1 MKEMIPLSLRQR
13 KAFVWWARR
22 EYEDYAAIICDGA
35 IRSGKT
41 LAMGMGFFFWAMAC
55 FSDRQF
61 ALCGRS
67 VGALR
72 RNLLET
78 VLPQLRRL
86 GFACEEK
93 RSEKLLIVRRRGR
106 ENRFYLFGGANEASA
121 ALIQGMTLAGVL
133 FDEAALM
140 PRSFVEQAS
149 ARCSV
154 EGSRLWFSCNP
165 EGPNHWFYREWVCRA
180 EEKRAL
186 YLHFTMADNPSLGAR
201 VRARYESM
209 YSGIFYRRFVLGEW
223 TAAEGRIYDFY
234 APGEYAQEA
243 PAEPWER
250 LRVSV
255 DYGTVN
261 PTSMGLWALKDGVW
275 YRVDEYYY
283 DSRTEGRQKTDE
295 EYVDALEELTR
306 GRRIERVIV
315 DPSAASFIETL
326 RRRGFRVMRANNA
339 VADGL
344 RVTADLLKKRRL
356 VICWSCKDCLR
367 EMESYEWVNDGS
379 GHDVPRKE
387 NDHAMD
393 EMRYF
398 AMSVAAVQVR
408 ERGGHPFAALRGY
421 MPLGGAD
428 AALYRSVR
436 EAVPIVD
443 AAIGKLVRLSGG
455 FRVLCEDERA
465 QEELGEFL
473 RTVNV
478 GHAQVGFNAF
488 LDKYL
493 DSLLTNGRAVGEI
506 VPDAEGREIAAVLC
520 HRVEQLALREGET
533 ALDVRFC
540 GYDAAGR
547 LRELPRQE
555 LVLFTPLLPESENPY
570 GVSLLRSM
578 PFMAELL
585 SRIYYAVG
593 QNWERCGNVRFAVV
607 YKPQGEEPDG
617 ALARERAE
625 LLAQEW
631 SGAMQETRGGS
642 VRDFVSVGDVSI
654 RAIGADNVMPDC
666 EVPVRQILEQ
676 LVAKTGLPPF
686 LLGLSWSSTERMSSQ
701 QADMLTSEITAL
713 RRTLTP
719 MVERVCRLW
728 LRLHGYGCRFAVE
741 WDDIN
746 LQDLVE
752 EAKAELYREQA
763 RRLRL
768 ENDEREEQT

>member
-421 MPLGGAD
+421 MPLG
-428 AALYRSVR
+428 

>member
-1 MKEMIPLSLRQR
+1 MKRR
-13 KAFVWWARR
+13 KK
-22 EYEDYAAIICDGA
+22 EQ
-35 IRSGKT
+35 T
-41 LAMGMGFFFWAMAC
+41 
-55 FSDRQF
+55 
-61 ALCGRS
+61 
-67 VGALR
+67 
-72 RNLLET
+72 
-78 VLPQLRRL
+78 
-86 GFACEEK
+86 
-93 RSEKLLIVRRRGR
+93 
-106 ENRFYLFGGANEASA
+106 GGAA
-121 ALIQGMTLAGVL
+121 
-133 FDEAALM
+133 
-140 PRSFVEQAS
+140 
-149 ARCSV
+149 
-154 EGSRLWFSCNP
+154 
-165 EGPNHWFYREWVCRA
+165 
-180 EEKRAL
+180 
-186 YLHFTMADNPSLGAR
+186 
-201 VRARYESM
+201 
-209 YSGIFYRRFVLGEW
+209 
-223 TAAEGRIYDFY
+223 
-234 APGEYAQEA
+234 
-243 PAEPWER
+243 
-250 LRVSV
+250 
-255 DYGTVN
+255 
-261 PTSMGLWALKDGVW
+261 
-275 YRVDEYYY
+275 
-283 DSRTEGRQKTDE
+283 
-295 EYVDALEELTR
+295 
-306 GRRIERVIV
+306 
-315 DPSAASFIETL
+315 
-326 RRRGFRVMRANNA
+326 
-339 VADGL
+339 
-344 RVTADLLKKRRL
+344 
-356 VICWSCKDCLR
+356 
-367 EMESYEWVNDGS
+367 
-379 GHDVPRKE
+379 
-387 NDHAMD
+387 
-393 EMRYF
+393 
-398 AMSVAAVQVR
+398 AAVQVR

-547 LRELPRQE
+547 LR
-555 LVLFTPLLPESENPY
+555 
-570 GVSLLRSM
+570 
-578 PFMAELL
+578 
-585 SRIYYAVG
+585 
-593 QNWERCGNVRFAVV
+593 
-607 YKPQGEEPDG
+607 
-617 ALARERAE
+617 
-625 LLAQEW
+625 
-631 SGAMQETRGGS
+631 
-642 VRDFVSVGDVSI
+642 DFVSVGDVSI

>member
-1 MKEMIPLSLRQR
+1 MKRR
-13 KAFVWWARR
+13 KK
-22 EYEDYAAIICDGA
+22 EQ
-35 IRSGKT
+35 T
-41 LAMGMGFFFWAMAC
+41 
-55 FSDRQF
+55 
-61 ALCGRS
+61 
-67 VGALR
+67 
-72 RNLLET
+72 
-78 VLPQLRRL
+78 
-86 GFACEEK
+86 
-93 RSEKLLIVRRRGR
+93 
-106 ENRFYLFGGANEASA
+106 GGAA
-121 ALIQGMTLAGVL
+121 
-133 FDEAALM
+133 
-140 PRSFVEQAS
+140 
-149 ARCSV
+149 
-154 EGSRLWFSCNP
+154 
-165 EGPNHWFYREWVCRA
+165 
-180 EEKRAL
+180 
-186 YLHFTMADNPSLGAR
+186 
-201 VRARYESM
+201 
-209 YSGIFYRRFVLGEW
+209 
-223 TAAEGRIYDFY
+223 
-234 APGEYAQEA
+234 
-243 PAEPWER
+243 
-250 LRVSV
+250 
-255 DYGTVN
+255 
-261 PTSMGLWALKDGVW
+261 
-275 YRVDEYYY
+275 
-283 DSRTEGRQKTDE
+283 
-295 EYVDALEELTR
+295 
-306 GRRIERVIV
+306 
-315 DPSAASFIETL
+315 
-326 RRRGFRVMRANNA
+326 
-339 VADGL
+339 
-344 RVTADLLKKRRL
+344 
-356 VICWSCKDCLR
+356 
-367 EMESYEWVNDGS
+367 
-379 GHDVPRKE
+379 
-387 NDHAMD
+387 
-393 EMRYF
+393 
-398 AMSVAAVQVR
+398 AAVQVR

-478 GHAQVGFNAF
+478 GHAQAGFNAF

-701 QADMLTSEITAL
+701 QADMLHERDHGAAAHAL
-713 RRTLTP
+713 ADGGA
-719 MVERVCRLW
+719 RVP
-728 LRLHGYGCRFAVE
+728 AV
-741 WDDIN
+741 
-746 LQDLVE
+746 
-752 EAKAELYREQA
+752 AAPA
-763 RRLRL
+763 RLRL
-768 ENDEREEQT
+768 PLCRGVGRHRFRRSWWRRPRRSCTASRRAGSDWKMTRGRNRLERERKGSGHRRDGGGAGAHQPLCEEGAARGGGLHLCGEAVRQRGGPATLSASTVRRWRSSRSCSSAGRASSTTAGRRADRRRAFTARR

>member
-133 FDEAALM
+133 FDE
-140 PRSFVEQAS
+140 
-149 ARCSV
+149 
-154 EGSRLWFSCNP
+154 
-165 EGPNHWFYREWVCRA
+165 
-180 EEKRAL
+180 
-186 YLHFTMADNPSLGAR
+186 
-201 VRARYESM
+201 
-209 YSGIFYRRFVLGEW
+209 
-223 TAAEGRIYDFY
+223 
-234 APGEYAQEA
+234 
-243 PAEPWER
+243 
-250 LRVSV
+250 
-255 DYGTVN
+255 
-261 PTSMGLWALKDGVW
+261 
-275 YRVDEYYY
+275 
-283 DSRTEGRQKTDE
+283 
-295 EYVDALEELTR
+295 
-306 GRRIERVIV
+306 
-315 DPSAASFIETL
+315 
-326 RRRGFRVMRANNA
+326 
-339 VADGL
+339 
-344 RVTADLLKKRRL
+344 
-356 VICWSCKDCLR
+356 
-367 EMESYEWVNDGS
+367 
-379 GHDVPRKE
+379 
-387 NDHAMD
+387 
-393 EMRYF
+393 
-398 AMSVAAVQVR
+398 
-408 ERGGHPFAALRGY
+408 
-421 MPLGGAD
+421 
-428 AALYRSVR
+428 
-436 EAVPIVD
+436 
-443 AAIGKLVRLSGG
+443 
-455 FRVLCEDERA
+455 
-465 QEELGEFL
+465 
-473 RTVNV
+473 
-478 GHAQVGFNAF
+478 
-488 LDKYL
+488 
-493 DSLLTNGRAVGEI
+493 
-506 VPDAEGREIAAVLC
+506 
-520 HRVEQLALREGET
+520 
-533 ALDVRFC
+533 
-540 GYDAAGR
+540 AAGR

>member
-1 MKEMIPLSLRQR
+1 MADRVRGDKNDKLE
-13 KAFVWWARR
+13 
-22 EYEDYAAIICDGA
+22 
-35 IRSGKT
+35 RSGRTVK
-41 LAMGMGFFFWAMAC
+41 
-55 FSDRQF
+55 
-61 ALCGRS
+61 
-67 VGALR
+67 R
-72 RNLLET
+72 RKKEQT
-78 VLPQLRRL
+78 
-86 GFACEEK
+86 
-93 RSEKLLIVRRRGR
+93 
-106 ENRFYLFGGANEASA
+106 GGAA
-121 ALIQGMTLAGVL
+121 
-133 FDEAALM
+133 
-140 PRSFVEQAS
+140 
-149 ARCSV
+149 
-154 EGSRLWFSCNP
+154 
-165 EGPNHWFYREWVCRA
+165 
-180 EEKRAL
+180 
-186 YLHFTMADNPSLGAR
+186 
-201 VRARYESM
+201 
-209 YSGIFYRRFVLGEW
+209 
-223 TAAEGRIYDFY
+223 
-234 APGEYAQEA
+234 
-243 PAEPWER
+243 
-250 LRVSV
+250 
-255 DYGTVN
+255 
-261 PTSMGLWALKDGVW
+261 
-275 YRVDEYYY
+275 
-283 DSRTEGRQKTDE
+283 
-295 EYVDALEELTR
+295 
-306 GRRIERVIV
+306 
-315 DPSAASFIETL
+315 
-326 RRRGFRVMRANNA
+326 
-339 VADGL
+339 
-344 RVTADLLKKRRL
+344 
-356 VICWSCKDCLR
+356 
-367 EMESYEWVNDGS
+367 
-379 GHDVPRKE
+379 
-387 NDHAMD
+387 
-393 EMRYF
+393 
-398 AMSVAAVQVR
+398 AAVQVR

-666 EVPVRQILEQ
+666 EVRC
-676 LVAKTGLPPF
+676 GRSSS
-686 LLGLSWSSTERMSSQ
+686 SWSPR
-701 QADMLTSEITAL
+701 
-713 RRTLTP
+713 P
-719 MVERVCRLW
+719 VCPPV
-728 LRLHGYGCRFAVE
+728 FAG
-741 WDDIN
+741 
-746 LQDLVE
+746 
-752 EAKAELYREQA
+752 AELVVHRAHEQPAGGYAHERDHGAAAHAHADGGA
-763 RRLRL
+763 RVPAVAAPARLRL
-768 ENDEREEQT
+768 PLCRGVGRHQFAGPRGGGQGGAVPRAGAQAPTGK